1 MRAVKL
7 VYASALNPDALS
19 YRRKRGLGESEE
31 QMAILVQRV
40 SGEVRGELFFPH
52 VAGVGFSFNPFVW
65 NRDIDPQAGMIR
77 LVFGLGTRA
86 VDRSDD
92 DYTRVVALNA
102 PLARPETSLD
112 EVSEHAQR
120 RVDVIDLARNR
131 FDSRPFA
138 ELAPQLGDVPVELF
152 ATVRRDRPPVLTF
165 DKLLA
170 ATAFVEDVRAMVRT
184 LADAYRYPVDVE
196 FTANFLPGGKFRL
209 NLVQCR
215 PLQVKEG
222 GVAAP
227 PPPDL
232 PERAIVLASPGPV
245 VGQST
250 SAPLDRVVFVDPD
263 AYDRLGQSDRY
274 EVARLV
280 GRVTRLEP
288 AGHRRI
294 MLLGPGRWGTST
306 IALGVPTSFAEI
318 QRVSAIVEI
327 VKAGLKVVPDVSLG
341 SHFFNDLVESNML
354 YLAVYPDRPGYRL
367 QEELLRSE
375 RNRLAELLPE
385 DGRMAEIVRVVDFP
399 LRGDG
404 RSLWLNADCVRQEAV
419 SYLAAPPVAERPGFA
434 E

>member
-1 MRAVKL
+1 M
-7 VYASALNPDALS
+7 SEEALR
-19 YRRKRGLGESEE
+19 YREHRGLLDRDE

-40 SGEVRGELFFPH
+40 SGAVHGELFFPQA
-52 VAGVGFSFNPFVW
+52 AGVALSYNPWAW
-65 NRDIDPQAGMIR
+65 NPGIDPQAGMIR

-102 PLARPETSLD
+102 PLTRPETSLD
-112 EVSEHAQR
+112 EVTEHAQR

-131 FDSRPFA
+131 FDSRPFS
-138 ELAPQLGDVPVELF
+138 ELAPSLHDEVPIELF
-152 ATVRRDRPPVLTF
+152 ATVRRGSPPVLTF

-170 ATAFVEDVRAMVRT
+170 ATPFVDDVRAMVRT

-196 FTANFLPGGKFRL
+196 FTANFLAGGRFRL

-222 GVAAP
+222 GIAAP
-227 PPPDL
+227 PPPGL
-232 PERAIVLASPGPV
+232 PEGAIVLASRGPV

-250 SAPLDRVVFVDPD
+250 SAPVDRVIFVDPE
-263 AYDRLGQSDRY
+263 AYDRLGQGDRY
-274 EVARLV
+274 EVARVV
-280 GRVTRLEP
+280 GRLTRLEP
-288 AGHRRI
+288 AGQRRI
-294 MLLGPGRWGTST
+294 LLVGPGRWGTST
-306 IALGVPTSFAEI
+306 ISLGVPTSFAEI
-318 QRVSAIVEI
+318 QRVSAIVEV
-327 VKAGLKVVPDVSLG
+327 VKTGMKVVPDVSLG

-367 QEELLRSE
+367 HEALLRAE
-375 RNRLAELLPE
+375 PNRLAGLLP
-385 DGRMAEIVRVVDFP
+385 DDARMAEIVRVVDFP

-419 SYLAAPPVAERPGFA
+419 CYLAAPPAAESPGY
-434 E
+434 ED